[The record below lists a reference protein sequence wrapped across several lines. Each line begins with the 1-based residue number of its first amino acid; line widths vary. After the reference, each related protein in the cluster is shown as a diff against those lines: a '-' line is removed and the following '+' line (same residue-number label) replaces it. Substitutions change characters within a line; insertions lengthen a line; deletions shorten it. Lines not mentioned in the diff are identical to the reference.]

1 MSLLTLTP
9 AMPKKLE
16 QAELEAATKR
26 GFVAALRM
34 LGNRA
39 DAEDACQEAAA
50 RAWAARDRYDPERPF
65 YAWYHRILK
74 NLCIDRLGSRKNKV
88 ASEDAAEKMSTA
100 DATQESGLLERE
112 AFRRTHEAIARLDDP
127 LREIIE
133 LRHFQDASYA
143 EIADILDIPMGTVMS
158 RLYRARR
165 ALRDELAKEE
175 TS

>member
-1 MSLLTLTP
+1 MGALAP
-9 AMPKKLE
+9 AMQIDRE
-16 QAELEAATKR
+16 TLEAATRR
-26 GFVAALRM
+26 GFVAALSI
-34 LGNRA
+34 LGNQA

-74 NLCIDRLGSRKNKV
+74 NLCFDRLKSRKNKV
-88 ASEDAAEKMSTA
+88 ADPDVAEKMSTGE
-100 DATQESGLLERE
+100 ATQESGLLEE
-112 AFRRTHEAIARLDDP
+112 ESFRRMHEAVKELPEP
-127 LREIIE
+127 LKEIIE

-143 EIADILDIPMGTVMS
+143 EMADILEVPIGTVMS

-165 ALRDELAKEE
+165 TLRDALKEEE